1 MSGPLSSAEGR
12 PAQGDPETTPVDP
25 DRRPAGGRYM
35 VWEYLVR
42 CWRRYLVS
50 SLAEAVG
57 TPLLYLLALGVGL
70 GTLVDAGPAA
80 EDGSAL
86 GGVPYVQYIA
96 PALLVAAAVQIG
108 MGESSYPAYSR
119 FKWTRVFWGVT
130 ATPVTPT
137 EVCDGQALFIA
148 TRMVAGSALYYLVL
162 LAFGA
167 AGGPAGL
174 LMIPVGLLTGIACAV
189 WVLALGAHMRSEGG
203 AFNVLFRFV
212 LVPMTLFSGS
222 FFPITE
228 IPLAIR
234 WLAWLSPLWHGN
246 ELARGA
252 ALGDLQWWPAIGH
265 LSYLTVLLVAGLL
278 MARRQYRMRLVV

>member
-1 MSGPLSSAEGR
+1 
-12 PAQGDPETTPVDP
+12 
-25 DRRPAGGRYM
+25 
-35 VWEYLVR
+35 
-42 CWRRYLVS
+42 VS

-57 TPLLYLLALGVGL
+57 TPLLYLLALGFGL
-70 GTLVDAGPAA
+70 GSLVDSGPGG
-80 EDGSAL
+80 DSDAL

-96 PALLVAAAVQIG
+96 PALLVAAAVQVG

-130 ATPVTPT
+130 ATPVTPG
-137 EVCDGQALFIA
+137 EVADGQTLFIA
-148 TRMVAGSALYYLVL
+148 TRMVAGSTLYYLVL
-162 LAFGA
+162 LAFGV
-167 AGGPAGL
+167 AGGPAGV
-174 LMIPVGLLTGIACAV
+174 LMIPVGVLTGIACAV

-228 IPLAIR
+228 IPLVIR

-246 ELARGA
+246 EVARAA
-252 ALGDLQWWPAIGH
+252 ALGDLQSWPTVGH
-265 LSYLTVLLVAGLL
+265 LGYLTVLLVAGLL
-278 MARRQYRMRLVV
+278 VARRFYRARLVV

>member
-1 MSGPLSSAEGR
+1 MSSPSVT
-12 PAQGDPETTPVDP
+12 PARIP
-25 DRRPAGGRYM
+25 GGRYL

-70 GTLVDAGPAA
+70 GTLIDSGP
-80 EDGSAL
+80 DPQAL
-86 GGVPYVQYIA
+86 GGVDYVDYIA
-96 PALLVAAAVQIG
+96 PALLVAAAVQVG

-119 FKWTRVFWGVT
+119 FKWTRVFWGIT
-130 ATPVTPT
+130 ATPVTPAQ
-137 EVCDGQALFIA
+137 VCEGELLFIA
-148 TRMVAGSALYYLVL
+148 TRMLAGSSLYYLVL

-174 LMIPVGLLTGIACAV
+174 LMIPIGALTGLACAV
-189 WVLALGAHMRSEGG
+189 WVLALGAWMRSEGG
-203 AFNVLFRFV
+203 AFNVVFRFV
-212 LVPMTLFSGS
+212 LIPMTLFSGS

-252 ALGDLQWWPAIGH
+252 ALGGLGPWSALGH
-265 LSYLTVLLVAGLL
+265 LAYLTALLVAGYLV
-278 MARRQYRMRLVV
+278 ARHRYRVRLIV

>member
-1 MSGPLSSAEGR
+1 M
-12 PAQGDPETTPVDP
+12 
-25 DRRPAGGRYM
+25 
-35 VWEYLVR
+35 WEYLVR

-70 GTLVDAGPAA
+70 GTLVDSGPGGGG
-80 EDGSAL
+80 DAL

-96 PALLVAAAVQIG
+96 PALLVAAAVQVG

-130 ATPVTPT
+130 ATPVTPG
-137 EVCDGQALFIA
+137 EVCDGQTLFIA
-148 TRMVAGSALYYLVL
+148 TRMVAGSTLYYLVL
-162 LAFGA
+162 LAFGV
-167 AGGPAGL
+167 AGGPGGV
-174 LMIPVGLLTGIACAV
+174 LMIPAGVLTGIACAV
-189 WVLALGAHMRSEGG
+189 WVLALGAHIRSEGG

-228 IPLAIR
+228 IPLVLR

-246 ELARGA
+246 EVARAA
-252 ALGDLQWWPAIGH
+252 ALGDLRCWPAVGH
-265 LSYLTVLLVAGLL
+265 LGYLAALLVAGLL
-278 MARRQYRMRLVV
+278 VARRLYRARLVV

>member
-1 MSGPLSSAEGR
+1 MSTA
-12 PAQGDPETTPVDP
+12 PATPARTP
-25 DRRPAGGRYM
+25 GGRYL

-70 GTLVDAGPAA
+70 GTLIDSGPNPQ
-80 EDGSAL
+80 AL
-86 GGVPYVQYIA
+86 GGVDYVDYIA
-96 PALLVAAAVQIG
+96 PALLVAAAVQVG

-119 FKWTRVFWGVT
+119 FKWTRVFWGIT
-130 ATPVTPT
+130 ATPVTPAQ
-137 EVCDGQALFIA
+137 VCEGELLFIA
-148 TRMVAGSALYYLVL
+148 TRMLAGSSLYYLVL

-174 LMIPVGLLTGIACAV
+174 LMIPIGALTGLACAV
-189 WVLALGAHMRSEGG
+189 WVLALGAWMRSEGG
-203 AFNVLFRFV
+203 AFNVVFRFV
-212 LVPMTLFSGS
+212 LIPMTLFSGS

-252 ALGDLQWWPAIGH
+252 ALGGLGPWSALGH
-265 LSYLTVLLVAGLL
+265 LAYLTALLVAGYLV
-278 MARRQYRMRLVV
+278 ARRSYRVRLIV